1 MDDLYK
7 YNIIV
12 INLKRLNHSINCVHL
27 YYTIEN
33 DKIQYR
39 YATLSSNINSLLS
52 EFYKNL
58 IKIDLEKPLSGDL
71 VKLNKFIENKIEQ
84 SNIELNYYEY
94 NKSNTIDVIS
104 DIKNKKYN
112 ILLLSYLWVFNI
124 DEYINNNINYHENY
138 DLFYILFTSTDEI
151 MRRDISI
158 SIKDIFNERLLC
170 QKITPIKEDKFM
182 YYDQLLTKTGKQLI
196 IMNKCNQMIENSV
209 CSNLSKLV
217 TYILIYKTDK
227 DLFNNFSIKN
237 KIIESHKY
245 KSIEETLENVRNEV
259 NEINISDSKAKM
271 RETIILRNLNN
282 IISYINKTILYSN
295 YSISFISEYCGMTLF
310 DFIKDKDTYNIKK
323 DLIGDIFHEMKDFDN
338 FMFQILYT
346 LYCLNLSGI
355 INSDL
360 HLNNITI
367 EYMNEPTKNIY
378 YDISDSNDISN
389 VYNLKDIKCKP
400 YIIDF
405 DRSYVLI
412 DKFPINYEK
421 HRDLYITYEKK
432 RFDKQIEELLNNTKM
447 KDRYH
452 FKKFYKR
459 EYFSKFFLYYS
470 AYDINSLVSNIL
482 ALIDKEKLD
491 VDRAIE
497 NKLQNIFSY
506 SFKYIEDILFDRLD
520 EENINEYPNY
530 SIINEFF
537 KEYRFNNV
545 LTKQIEKNNEFYQI
559 SGLNSDQF
567 LNDIIKKNKLPIN
580 DLIINNSSSAA

>member
-217 TYILIYKTDK
+217 TYILIYKT
-227 DLFNNFSIKN
+227 
-237 KIIESHKY
+237 H
-245 KSIEETLENVRNEV
+245 
-259 NEINISDSKAKM
+259 
-271 RETIILRNLNN
+271 
-282 IISYINKTILYSN
+282 
-295 YSISFISEYCGMTLF
+295 
-310 DFIKDKDTYNIKK
+310 
-323 DLIGDIFHEMKDFDN
+323 
-338 FMFQILYT
+338 
-346 LYCLNLSGI
+346 
-355 INSDL
+355 
-360 HLNNITI
+360 
-367 EYMNEPTKNIY
+367 
-378 YDISDSNDISN
+378 
-389 VYNLKDIKCKP
+389 
-400 YIIDF
+400 
-405 DRSYVLI
+405 
-412 DKFPINYEK
+412 
-421 HRDLYITYEKK
+421 
-432 RFDKQIEELLNNTKM
+432 
-447 KDRYH
+447 H
-452 FKKFYKR
+452 F
-459 EYFSKFFLYYS
+459 
-470 AYDINSLVSNIL
+470 
-482 ALIDKEKLD
+482 LD
-491 VDRAIE
+491 VH
-497 NKLQNIFSY
+497 
-506 SFKYIEDILFDRLD
+506 
-520 EENINEYPNY
+520 
-530 SIINEFF
+530 
-537 KEYRFNNV
+537 
-545 LTKQIEKNNEFYQI
+545 
-559 SGLNSDQF
+559 
-567 LNDIIKKNKLPIN
+567 
-580 DLIINNSSSAA
+580 